1 MKEFRLCLLYIEHW
15 LRTSYICCLWS
26 NAELDDVYASLPLP
40 EESGWAVS
48 NGEYAISTQ
57 WEDRTK
63 MDDIGQAINQMLHG
77 CKCRK
82 GCSSSRCGWM

>member
-48 NGEYAISTQ
+48 NGEYTIDSVGRQ
-57 WEDRTK
+57 NKDGRHRSS
-63 MDDIGQAINQMLHG
+63 NQ
-77 CKCRK
+77 
-82 GCSSSRCGWM
+82 SNVAWV